1 MITNKLIIQIEN
13 IISQNTFI
21 YEKYYDTYYTEYSFR
36 YNTEIYPPII
46 IINNIICKFPSLHK
60 EFNIIKN
67 SYKLKSIFNAY
78 FKDKVQFNKLLN
90 EINE

>member
-1 MITNKLIIQIEN
+1 MHNNKLINKIEK
-13 IISQNTFI
+13 IIAKNTFI
-21 YEKYYDTYYTEYSFR
+21 YEKYQDTYYTEYSFK
-36 YNTEIYPPII
+36 YNNKVYPPII

-60 EFNIIKN
+60 EFNIVKN

-90 EINE
+90 EISK